1 MSSAEDTQNGQRK
14 TESRLQADAL
24 NKKGFYRG
32 FIVEKRK
39 MAGKDNLTPFTS
51 DNAKEMQRKG
61 AEKRKENNAKK
72 KLMSQIYAEFLEKEY
87 NVRQGDKER
96 KLTGAE
102 LVNECMKKIIARGDS
117 SSVSLM
123 TELRKALEGEKVN
136 LSGTVKTEMETTED
150 RLKAFQKIVQKN
162 D

>member
-1 MSSAEDTQNGQRK
+1 MGKPNPQN
-14 TESRLQADAL
+14 L
-24 NKKGFYRG
+24 NPCNS
-32 FIVEKRK
+32 E
-39 MAGKDNLTPFTS
+39 
-51 DNAKEMQRKG
+51 NARERQLKS

-123 TELRKALEGEKVN
+123 REVREATEGQKIN

-150 RLKAFQKIVQKN
+150 RIKAFESIVGK
-162 D
+162 

>member
-1 MSSAEDTQNGQRK
+1 MNDE
-14 TESRLQADAL
+14 
-24 NKKGFYRG
+24 
-32 FIVEKRK
+32 
-39 MAGKDNLTPFTS
+39 NLKPCTKE
-51 DNAKEMQRKG
+51 NARERQLKS

-123 TELRKALEGEKVN
+123 REVREATEGQKVNISGELKTELQ
-136 LSGTVKTEMETTED
+136 TTEE
-150 RLKAFQKIVQKN
+150 RLQVFEELMK
-162 D
+162 

>member
-1 MSSAEDTQNGQRK
+1 
-14 TESRLQADAL
+14 
-24 NKKGFYRG
+24 
-32 FIVEKRK
+32 

-123 TELRKALEGEKVN
+123 REVREATEGQKINLEGN
-136 LSGTVKTEMETTED
+136 VKAEMQTTEE
-150 RLKAFQKIVQKN
+150 RLKIFDELIGGK
-162 D
+162 

>member
-1 MSSAEDTQNGQRK
+1 
-14 TESRLQADAL
+14 
-24 NKKGFYRG
+24 
-32 FIVEKRK
+32 
-39 MAGKDNLTPFTS
+39 MAGGNPSKLVPCNS
-51 DNAKEMQRKG
+51 ENARERQLKS

-123 TELRKALEGEKVN
+123 TEIRKAMEGDKVN
-136 LSGTVKTEMETTED
+136 LEGSVKAEMQTTED
-150 RLKAFQKIVQKN
+150 RLKIFDELIGGK
-162 D
+162 

>member
-1 MSSAEDTQNGQRK
+1 MNEQNLR
-14 TESRLQADAL
+14 
-24 NKKGFYRG
+24 
-32 FIVEKRK
+32 
-39 MAGKDNLTPFTS
+39 TPTS
-51 DNAKEMQRKG
+51 EEARAMQRKG

-123 TELRKALEGEKVN
+123 TEIRKAMEGDKVN
-136 LSGTVKTEMETTED
+136 LEGSVKAEMQTTED
-150 RLKAFQKIVQKN
+150 RLKIFDELIGEK
-162 D
+162 

>member
-1 MSSAEDTQNGQRK
+1 MGKPNPQN
-14 TESRLQADAL
+14 L
-24 NKKGFYRG
+24 NPCNS
-32 FIVEKRK
+32 E
-39 MAGKDNLTPFTS
+39 
-51 DNAKEMQRKG
+51 NARERQLKS

-102 LVNECMKKIIARGDS
+102 LVNGCMKKIIARGDS

-123 TELRKALEGEKVN
+123 TEIRKAMEGDKVN
-136 LSGTVKTEMETTED
+136 LEGSIKTEMETTED
-150 RLKAFQKIVQKN
+150 RIRAFENIVGK
-162 D
+162 

>member
-1 MSSAEDTQNGQRK
+1 
-14 TESRLQADAL
+14 
-24 NKKGFYRG
+24 
-32 FIVEKRK
+32 

-117 SSVSLM
+117 ASVSLM
-123 TELRKALEGEKVN
+123 REVRETIEGQKIN
-136 LSGTVKTEMETTED
+136 ISGEIKTEMQTTED
-150 RLKAFQKIVQKN
+150 RLKAFKN
-162 D
+162 LMGKNE

>member
-1 MSSAEDTQNGQRK
+1 MGKPNPQN
-14 TESRLQADAL
+14 L
-24 NKKGFYRG
+24 NPCNS
-32 FIVEKRK
+32 E
-39 MAGKDNLTPFTS
+39 
-51 DNAKEMQRKG
+51 NARERQLKS

-123 TELRKALEGEKVN
+123 SEIRKAMEGDKVN
-136 LSGTVKTEMETTED
+136 LEGSIKAEMQTTEE
-150 RLKAFQKIVQKN
+150 RLKIFDELMK
-162 D
+162 

>member
-1 MSSAEDTQNGQRK
+1 
-14 TESRLQADAL
+14 
-24 NKKGFYRG
+24 
-32 FIVEKRK
+32 

-123 TELRKALEGEKVN
+123 TEIRKAMEGDKVN
-136 LSGTVKTEMETTED
+136 LEGSVKAEMQTTEE
-150 RLKAFQKIVQKN
+150 RLKIFDELIGGK
-162 D
+162 

>member
-1 MSSAEDTQNGQRK
+1 
-14 TESRLQADAL
+14 
-24 NKKGFYRG
+24 
-32 FIVEKRK
+32 
-39 MAGKDNLTPFTS
+39 MAGGNPSKLVPCTPE
-51 DNAKEMQRKG
+51 NARERQLKS

-102 LVNECMKKIIARGDS
+102 LVNECMKKVMARSDA

-123 TELRKALEGEKVN
+123 REIRSCLDGENIKISGDINARLQSTE
-136 LSGTVKTEMETTED
+136 EMKKEFKSLMGIE
-150 RLKAFQKIVQKN
+150 
-162 D
+162 

>member
-1 MSSAEDTQNGQRK
+1 
-14 TESRLQADAL
+14 
-24 NKKGFYRG
+24 
-32 FIVEKRK
+32 
-39 MAGKDNLTPFTS
+39 MAGKTENLTPFTS

-72 KLMSQIYAEFLEKEY
+72 KMMSQIYAEFLEKEY

-123 TELRKALEGEKVN
+123 REVREATEGQKIN
-136 LSGTVKTEMETTED
+136 LSGTVKTEMESTEERIKLFED
-150 RLKAFQKIVQKN
+150 LLGK
-162 D
+162 

>member
-1 MSSAEDTQNGQRK
+1 MNEQNLR
-14 TESRLQADAL
+14 
-24 NKKGFYRG
+24 
-32 FIVEKRK
+32 
-39 MAGKDNLTPFTS
+39 TPTS
-51 DNAKEMQRKG
+51 EEARAMQRKG

-123 TELRKALEGEKVN
+123 TEIRKAMEGDKVN
-136 LSGTVKTEMETTED
+136 LEGSVKAEMQTTEE
-150 RLKAFQKIVQKN
+150 RLKIFDELIGEK
-162 D
+162 

>member
-1 MSSAEDTQNGQRK
+1 
-14 TESRLQADAL
+14 
-24 NKKGFYRG
+24 
-32 FIVEKRK
+32 

-87 NVRQGDKER
+87 DVKAGDKT
-96 KLTGAE
+96 KKISGAE
-102 LVNECMKKIIARGDS
+102 LCNEAMKKIIARGDS
-117 SSVSLM
+117 ASVSL
-123 TELRKALEGEKVN
+123 LREIREGMEGNKIQ
-136 LSGTVKTEMETTED
+136 LSGAIKTESMSAEQRVESFKE
-150 RLKAFQKIVQKN
+150 LMGLN

>member
-1 MSSAEDTQNGQRK
+1 MNDE
-14 TESRLQADAL
+14 
-24 NKKGFYRG
+24 
-32 FIVEKRK
+32 
-39 MAGKDNLTPFTS
+39 NLKPCTKE
-51 DNAKEMQRKG
+51 NARERQLKS

-117 SSVSLM
+117 ASVSLM
-123 TELRKALEGEKVN
+123 REVREATEGQKVNISGELKTELQ
-136 LSGTVKTEMETTED
+136 TTEE
-150 RLKAFQKIVQKN
+150 RLQVFEELMK
-162 D
+162 

>member
-1 MSSAEDTQNGQRK
+1 MSNEN
-14 TESRLQADAL
+14 
-24 NKKGFYRG
+24 
-32 FIVEKRK
+32 
-39 MAGKDNLTPFTS
+39 NLRTPTT
-51 DNAKEMQRKG
+51 DEAKEMQKKS

-123 TELRKALEGEKVN
+123 TEIRKAMEGDKVN
-136 LSGTVKTEMETTED
+136 LEGSVKAEMQTTEE
-150 RLKAFQKIVQKN
+150 RLKIFDELIGEK
-162 D
+162 